1 MSSKIDNMKEKIEYL
16 GLDLENIPSTIKN
29 FKPIKYRIPKFY
41 DEKQYKQYRYVSIKN
56 IQILLSPTNRLDDIQ
71 DKYKQA
77 SPLIDYLDNKNEDNF
92 IKHTTFLNMLRK
104 VKIED
109 IEKIEKEQEN
119 LNKKVPFKVKF
130 EGNYLWQIYYSE
142 TTDQYFMLVP
152 TEDSDYSTFFYLLKK
167 QLEKG
172 RTGKVFVPVRNIEYS
187 STFLKK
193 SQYEDLENYIWL
205 FTKDWPLI
213 YDVYDKTNKLS
224 INIVG
229 ETEVYDKIKSPY
241 KVKLGSLLQTS
252 QFYKLLKAMFI
263 LQTELPH
270 YFEFKT
276 NINRQGEIEFFIE
289 DRKIE
294 YSDISTWINDEYH
307 LGEDKLDD
315 VNKLIEED
323 KEKLENLKI
332 EISTQEIEYLA
343 KEKQIST
350 FLECKKTFLGKFKYY
365 FKYSA
370 KGKKNKIKNK
380 KEETIKIE
388 EQPDEEM
395 PTRKRRRRKKE
406 NYNIEEI
413 VDLYKELETQENT
426 LKNLVMDINSLKLKN
441 KNMKKKIENATAF
454 IDEIDSHKKSIFE
467 FWKYSNKDEVATL
480 PEGESEE
487 INIVKKIT
495 KVFDY
500 EEDLE
505 KLGKTMD
512 KMQRKAL
519 SKEETNGIYLTTTD
533 VIDILNKVKCNKFEI
548 KDIESSLKEMK
559 KQAAEQK
566 SLSET
571 DEFDIFG
578 GISQDSTK
586 VLKIKNKKHREL
598 PKDKFNIL
606 EINKKTNHL
615 TYKLTLENM
624 VEDIQKAIEKV
635 VVPQELPVYKAIPAE
650 ELDDSKI
657 NVFNINPENEMKEVL
672 KTDKNKINFY
682 KINLKE
688 GTNAVSYTNIIFY
701 DNQNKTLPI
710 GQDLSTKILI
720 DVSKLE
726 LELKEKSTFKILEF
740 ENEKDDFS
748 NINIKTISLF
758 EYDLKENEESKDK
771 NKEVKTKLK

>member
-1 MSSKIDNMKEKIEYL
+1 
-16 GLDLENIPSTIKN
+16 
-29 FKPIKYRIPKFY
+29 
-41 DEKQYKQYRYVSIKN
+41 
-56 IQILLSPTNRLDDIQ
+56 
-71 DKYKQA
+71 
-77 SPLIDYLDNKNEDNF
+77 
-92 IKHTTFLNMLRK
+92 
-104 VKIED
+104 
-109 IEKIEKEQEN
+109 
-119 LNKKVPFKVKF
+119 
-130 EGNYLWQIYYSE
+130 
-142 TTDQYFMLVP
+142 
-152 TEDSDYSTFFYLLKK
+152 
-167 QLEKG
+167 
-172 RTGKVFVPVRNIEYS
+172 
-187 STFLKK
+187 
-193 SQYEDLENYIWL
+193 
-205 FTKDWPLI
+205 
-213 YDVYDKTNKLS
+213 
-224 INIVG
+224 
-229 ETEVYDKIKSPY
+229 
-241 KVKLGSLLQTS
+241 
-252 QFYKLLKAMFI
+252 
-263 LQTELPH
+263 
-270 YFEFKT
+270 
-276 NINRQGEIEFFIE
+276 
-289 DRKIE
+289 
-294 YSDISTWINDEYH
+294 
-307 LGEDKLDD
+307 
-315 VNKLIEED
+315 
-323 KEKLENLKI
+323 
-332 EISTQEIEYLA
+332 
-343 KEKQIST
+343 
-350 FLECKKTFLGKFKYY
+350 
-365 FKYSA
+365 
-370 KGKKNKIKNK
+370 
-380 KEETIKIE
+380 
-388 EQPDEEM
+388 M
-395 PTRKRRRRKKE
+395 PTRKRKRRKKE

-480 PEGESEE
+480 PVGESEE